1 MDSLGEVGLALM
13 NGSFSFEGTTL
24 SASAS
29 DFLFRSNPKGT
40 ISLLAIG
47 TREDAFPAVR
57 ERRLVGMTMKAGR
70 GSFI

>member
-29 DFLFRSNPKGT
+29 GFLFRSKPKGT
-40 ISLLAIG
+40 ISLPVIG
-47 TREDAFPAVR
+47 TREEESIAAVGD
-57 ERRLVGMTMKAGR
+57 GML
-70 GSFI
+70 